1 MAAKHREKDQEMAAR
16 LKKAGDKRES
26 ARCPICQK
34 VVALNQLQAHISF
47 HPA

>member
-1 MAAKHREKDQEMAAR
+1 MAAR
-16 LKKAGDKRES
+16 LKKDGVKRES

-34 VVALNQLQAHISF
+34 VVALNQLQVHIAY